1 MAPEPSRPSLVP
13 VLPFLVKPVPS
24 AENAALLE
32 KPSLII
38 PHDDDKD
45 PLAGGVDST
54 SEVWKPTVILRPE
67 DPPTGQQVDA
77 ILAQI
82 DGKNNLSSS
91 SRDSPRQ
98 PAGKPLLKKMSIS
111 PKSLLASLSFNER

>member
-1 MAPEPSRPSLVP
+1 MTTIISPTLMSTFSGRRGALNKVAPEPSRPSLVP

-54 SEVWKPTVILRPE
+54 SEV
-67 DPPTGQQVDA
+67 
-77 ILAQI
+77 
-82 DGKNNLSSS
+82 
-91 SRDSPRQ
+91 
-98 PAGKPLLKKMSIS
+98 
-111 PKSLLASLSFNER
+111 